1 MSPSTPNSVVNI
13 RESKGHPIRLK
24 VTLLN
29 LPKLQI
35 LKLFFSILL
44 LLLQENR
51 PLPYLILHTQK
62 KPLPLVG
69 VGGQPYQ
76 LFL

>member
-13 RESKGHPIRLK
+13 RESKGHPMRLK
-24 VTLLN
+24 VTLN

-35 LKLFFSILL
+35 LELFFSIL

-51 PLPYLILHTQK
+51 PLPYLIVHTRK
-62 KPLPLVG
+62 KQLPLVG
-69 VGGQPYQ
+69 VGRQPYQ
-76 LFL
+76 LLL